1 MTPCTSVLPR
11 TPGNSNTVLLQP
23 PISSLRLNA
32 KLAALELERVSG
44 ISVRRP
50 SRFPAR
56 LRARPQPT
64 PARPQFES
72 VGLVPERFN
81 RHYSRYRAREDRT
94 RLRARVVERN
104 SVSPVSVSPAFSFK
118 FHVQHSQ

>member
-1 MTPCTSVLPR
+1 MR
-11 TPGNSNTVLLQP
+11 T
-23 PISSLRLNA
+23 
-32 KLAALELERVSG
+32 
-44 ISVRRP
+44 P

-81 RHYSRYRAREDRT
+81 RHYSRYRLREDRT
-94 RLRARVVERN
+94 RLRARVMERN

-118 FHVQHSQ
+118 FIVQHSQ

>member
-1 MTPCTSVLPR
+1 M
-11 TPGNSNTVLLQP
+11 
-23 PISSLRLNA
+23 
-32 KLAALELERVSG
+32 SG

-72 VGLVPERFN
+72 AGLVPERFN

-104 SVSPVSVSPAFSFK
+104 SVSPVSVSPTFSFK

>member
-1 MTPCTSVLPR
+1 MRGGTNTDVMTHCRILGLDEQYLTD
-11 TPGNSNTVLLQP
+11 
-23 PISSLRLNA
+23 
-32 KLAALELERVSG
+32 LAQYQCQA
-44 ISVRRP
+44 
-50 SRFPAR
+50 AR

-104 SVSPVSVSPAFSFK
+104 SVSPVSVSPTFSFK